1 MADESTVP
9 FPGELTANPKDIIK
23 PKNPFSPADGGEEFI
38 GGDSN
43 TDSIGIDPKLLDGS
57 DVSTMLG
64 GETESGIW
72 WWCIAYNKQTFLNLD
87 FVYATS
93 TVLFDWFGCNLMLQE
108 FVDSFIDGNSLS
120 VSFLTLDYTSQLNEL
135 FGQKPFL
142 TDEQY
147 IAQLK
152 AIQNLADP
160 VDGNF
165 TSLIDSSNV
174 YSLVSFRRLL
184 NPEDEYLEHRTE
196 IDEILEKQFTFD
208 LLAMDRALNKD
219 NSILST
225 LMNSKAI
232 LQDQLNAVNRN
243 LNLLGPDQPDLV
255 ASLNNQ
261 KALLEEQIRKVDE
274 QITKLNNGR
283 F

>member
-1 MADESTVP
+1 MTLSTIP
-9 FPGELTANPKDIIK
+9 FPGDTTSTPKDIIE
-23 PKNPFSPADGGEEFI
+23 PNNPDSGG
-38 GGDSN
+38 SSTTN
-43 TDSIGIDPKLLDGS
+43 TNLDGS

-87 FVYATS
+87 FVYS
-93 TVLFDWFGCNLMLQE
+93 TDSVLFDWHSCNLMLQE

-120 VSFLTLDYTSQLNEL
+120 VSFLTLGYTNQLDFL
-135 FGQKPFL
+135 FNQL
-142 TDEQY
+142 TLNNITQEQY
-147 IAQLK
+147 AAQL
-152 AIQNLADP
+152 AEIQNIANP
-160 VDGNF
+160 VVGNF

-184 NPEDEYLEHRTE
+184 NPEEEYLEHRAE
-196 IDEILEKQFTFD
+196 IDEVLEQQFTFD
-208 LLAMDRALNKD
+208 LLAMDRATNGD
-219 NSILST
+219 NSILAT
-225 LMNSKAI
+225 LNNSKAI

-243 LNLLGPDQPDLV
+243 LNLLGPESPDLV

-261 KALLEEQIRKVDE
+261 KTLLEEQLRKVNE
-274 QITKLNNGR
+274 QIDKLNNGR

>member
-1 MADESTVP
+1 MTLSTIP
-9 FPGELTANPKDIIK
+9 FPAETTTNPKDIIE
-23 PKNPFSPADGGEEFI
+23 PNNPDSGGSATTNKN
-38 GGDSN
+38 
-43 TDSIGIDPKLLDGS
+43 LDGS

-120 VSFLTLDYTSQLNEL
+120 VSFLTLGYTEQLDLL
-135 FGQKPFL
+135 FNQL
-142 TDEQY
+142 TLNNITQEQY
-147 IAQLK
+147 DAQLA
-152 AIQNLADP
+152 AIQNIAQP
-160 VDGNF
+160 VQGNF
-165 TSLIDSSNV
+165 TSLIDSANV

-184 NPEDEYLEHRTE
+184 NPEDEYLEHKTE
-196 IDEILEKQFTFD
+196 IDEVLEQQFTFD
-208 LLAMDRALNKD
+208 LLAMDRATNGD

-225 LMNSKAI
+225 LLNSKAI
-232 LQDQLNAVNRN
+232 LEQQIAALQRTLGLANPDNEALVDIIIDQKL
-243 LNLLGPDQPDLV
+243 
-255 ASLNNQ
+255 
-261 KALLEEQIRKVDE
+261 LLEEQLRKVDE